1 MSFISTG
8 LREMTLKVRRQKT
21 RMALKH
27 EKRLLQKSEIAL
39 GREGTAEAAK
49 FPEVRNEIVALKKL
63 EQEQKE
69 VAGQIAKIEEAL
81 KQIDAQR
88 QENSKEQ
95 AAALA
100 RLEEETRSLVEERD
114 AANATAERC
123 GKELA
128 TVDRRLSENDAA
140 DRELLK
146 KVSTLQETDPPPA
159 DLAAQ
164 LDRLSSERARL
175 PREKNEMSQARLGSA
190 DACRK
195 ADEKLKAAEVRVA
208 QAEKNSARVRA
219 EFEARD
225 RDLNEGAR
233 AQQEEVKEARQKH
246 QTVEEK
252 KNPAYLNIGR
262 HLASQGIAPPSAPHL
277 LTEVQ
282 QRRAAVDRHA
292 EHKKEL
298 AELSGKIDKQELRKF
313 YFAVFSLLALLAII
327 LPLVS
332 KSPTKR
338 DWLPRQTVAI
348 LSLDI
353 EQFNKGALTNRWR
366 KEQAELWQK
375 VATGL
380 LGPAARTPALNL
392 AESGRRVTRA
402 FAAAERGPNRE
413 YVLVEARGDLAP
425 VVRNLTQDDSFTK
438 STVTGLVIWQRP
450 DVTVARVGP
459 KTLAV
464 GSLGEVDKLVQ
475 VRLGTEP
482 DLKIT
487 DPLLDLFQ
495 TLDPGSAL
503 RLVARIPSDL
513 TTFFSPILPP
523 VFLEA
528 STLLGL
534 EMSLATPSK
543 GHLVVRAGDAAKA
556 KSWAASLQNEPTR
569 WLAIPGSD
577 FVLAT
582 EAPKVEQK
590 NEKLDLHF
598 DISEGAARLLLQR
611 LAKVQGAPAPTPA
624 PAPVPQ

>member
-1 MSFISTG
+1 MNFISTG
-8 LREMTLKVRRQKT
+8 LRELTLKVRRQKT

-39 GREGTAEAAK
+39 GREGTSEAAK

-69 VAGQIAKIEEAL
+69 VTVRIAKIEEAL
-81 KQIDAQR
+81 KQIDVQR
-88 QENSKEQ
+88 QENSREQ
-95 AAALA
+95 TAALA
-100 RLEEETRSLVEERD
+100 KLEEEKRPLVERRD
-114 AANATAERC
+114 EAKTIAARC
-123 GKELA
+123 NKELT
-128 TVDRRLSENDAA
+128 TVDRRISENDAA

-146 KVSTLQETDPPPA
+146 KLSALQEAQSPPA
-159 DLAAQ
+159 DLQAQ
-164 LDRLSSERARL
+164 MDRLSSDRARL
-175 PREKNEMSQARLGSA
+175 PREKAEMSQARLGSA
-190 DACRK
+190 DACRN
-195 ADEKLKAAEVRVA
+195 ASEKLKAAEALVA
-208 QAEKNSARVRA
+208 QAEKNIARVRG

-225 RDLNEGAR
+225 RALNENAR
-233 AQQEEVKEARQKH
+233 AQQEEVKEARQQH

-292 EHKKEL
+292 EHKNEL
-298 AELSGKIDKQELRKF
+298 ADLSRHIDKQELRKF
-313 YFAVFSLLALLAII
+313 YFAIVSILALLAII

-338 DWLPRQTVAI
+338 DWLPRETLAI

-353 EQFNKGALTNRWR
+353 EQFNKGPLTNRWR
-366 KEQAELWQK
+366 KEQPELWQK
-375 VATGL
+375 VAAGL

-402 FAAAERGPNRE
+402 LASDGRGSNRE

-425 VVRNLTQDDSFTK
+425 VIRTLTQDDSFAK
-438 STVTGLVIWQRP
+438 STVAGLVVFQRP
-450 DVTVARVGP
+450 DVSVARLGP

-482 DLKIT
+482 DLRTT

-495 TLDPGSAL
+495 GLDPGNAL
-503 RLVARIPSDL
+503 RLVAWDPNELASS
-513 TTFFSPILPP
+513 FSPMLPAE
-523 VFLEA
+523 FLQA
-528 STLLGL
+528 AKLIAL
-534 EMSLATPSK
+534 ELSLATPSK
-543 GHLVVRAGDAAKA
+543 AHLIVKAGDSAKA
-556 KSWAASLQNEPTR
+556 KSWAASLQNEPGR
-569 WLAIPGSD
+569 WLTIPGSD
-577 FVLAT
+577 FVLST

-590 NEKLDLHF
+590 DETLDLHF
-598 DISEGAARLLLQR
+598 DIPEGAARLLLQR
-611 LAKVQGAPAPTPA
+611 LAKVPSAPTPTPA
-624 PAPVPQ
+624 PQ